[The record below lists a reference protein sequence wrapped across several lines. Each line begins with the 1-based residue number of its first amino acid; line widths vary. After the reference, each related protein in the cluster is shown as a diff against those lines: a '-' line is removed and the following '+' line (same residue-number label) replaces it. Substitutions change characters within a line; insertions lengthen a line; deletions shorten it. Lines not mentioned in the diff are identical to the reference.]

1 MTHHTRPGRQVVQVV
16 QVAPTEVRMPH
27 HSAQQR
33 PHLLLPPHLLPHL
46 LLPHLLLLLHHLLP
60 HLLLPPHL
68 LPHLR
73 RDKCRR
79 LWGLV
84 VQVVQVAAAQ
94 VVAAVA
100 LVAPRCG

>member
-1 MTHHTRPGRQVVQVV
+1 
-16 QVAPTEVRMPH
+16 MPH

-73 RDKCRR
+73 GDKCRR
-79 LWGLV
+79 LWGL
-84 VQVVQVAAAQ
+84 VVQVAAAQ

>member
-1 MTHHTRPGRQVVQVV
+1 
-16 QVAPTEVRMPH
+16 MPH

>member
-1 MTHHTRPGRQVVQVV
+1 
-16 QVAPTEVRMPH
+16 MPH

-60 HLLLPPHL
+60 HLLLPTQLPPQRRPRRL
-68 LPHLR
+68 LVLDLRLSRDLRLR
-73 RDKCRR
+73 RDPCRR
-79 LWGLV
+79 LWGL
-84 VQVVQVAAAQ
+84 VVQVAAAQ

>member
-1 MTHHTRPGRQVVQVV
+1 MTHHTRPRRQVVQVV

-46 LLPHLLLLLHHLLP
+46 
-60 HLLLPPHL
+60 
-68 LPHLR
+68 R
-73 RDKCRR
+73 GDKCRR